1 MIRESIETYY
11 DTDFPGFLKGEIR
24 FIFFE
29 EFSETEICIR
39 LNLKNRE
46 SMVFNQSGKFEI
58 FNLYNG
64 ILEPA

>member
-11 DTDFPGFLKGEIR
+11 GTDFPGFLKGEIR

-39 LNLKNRE
+39 LNVKKRE
-46 SMVFNQSGKFEI
+46 SIVFNQFARLMLLIAIIRKE
-58 FNLYNG
+58 
-64 ILEPA
+64 E